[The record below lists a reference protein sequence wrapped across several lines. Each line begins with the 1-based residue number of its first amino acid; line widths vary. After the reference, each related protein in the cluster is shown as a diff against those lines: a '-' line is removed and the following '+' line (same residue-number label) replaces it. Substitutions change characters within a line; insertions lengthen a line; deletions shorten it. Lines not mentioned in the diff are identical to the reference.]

1 MSARRSGRDRPTMH
15 VFPSSMHP
23 SSALAGPGPPVCSPQ
38 SARAIPHDTRRSPSR
53 QLHSRAQ
60 PRVLRL
66 HGAEPTARR
75 TWIAGHL
82 RSACSAT
89 ARAHPLGAIGYRG
102 HARARRGRCW
112 TARDDANSRAHAR
125 EPRCGP
131 SRLASM
137 RTPASTHG
145 VARGCRGTLL
155 RPHSPAALPRSSRA
169 RDRGKNKKSGCH
181 GPSHELTWEVVEAP
195 VHRMLEGP
203 RILQSTSGACRYVQ
217 EPGRPPP
224 GLDAAAEQA
233 ARVRAQATTVIVDTR
248 HPGRLRAT
256 SIHFPSQPRLHHP
269 RTCTRVHTC
278 RPSFWD
284 PSAPTFTPDH
294 PPKRTFKS
302 ARTRPPYASFFWDF
316 CVFRGAR
323 ALWRPLRGRC
333 AAAMRPQNGRKT
345 AAQAVRG
352 NGPWAMRGWSN
363 AQARLLCWLALTPP
377 PLLNPE
383 QMISHRQTWLMRC

>member
-1 MSARRSGRDRPTMH
+1 MSFLAACTHPQRSQGRAPR
-15 VFPSSMHP
+15 
-23 SSALAGPGPPVCSPQ
+23 SALRRVR
-38 SARAIPHDTRRSPSR
+38 ARSRTTRAARPR
-53 QLHSRAQ
+53 CTAAHSRAQ

-169 RDRGKNKKSGCH
+169 RDRPRQEKTKI
-181 GPSHELTWEVVEAP
+181 SHVTFPRTYSSDVIVNVVEAP
-195 VHRMLEGP
+195 CSP
-203 RILQSTSGACRYVQ
+203 
-217 EPGRPPP
+217 
-224 GLDAAAEQA
+224 
-233 ARVRAQATTVIVDTR
+233 
-248 HPGRLRAT
+248 HP
-256 SIHFPSQPRLHHP
+256 
-269 RTCTRVHTC
+269 
-278 RPSFWD
+278 
-284 PSAPTFTPDH
+284 
-294 PPKRTFKS
+294 
-302 ARTRPPYASFFWDF
+302 
-316 CVFRGAR
+316 
-323 ALWRPLRGRC
+323 
-333 AAAMRPQNGRKT
+333 
-345 AAQAVRG
+345 
-352 NGPWAMRGWSN
+352 
-363 AQARLLCWLALTPP
+363 
-377 PLLNPE
+377 
-383 QMISHRQTWLMRC
+383 

>member
-1 MSARRSGRDRPTMH
+1 MSFLAACTHPQRSQGRAPR
-15 VFPSSMHP
+15 
-23 SSALAGPGPPVCSPQ
+23 SALRRVR
-38 SARAIPHDTRRSPSR
+38 ARSRTTRAARPR
-53 QLHSRAQ
+53 CTAAHSRAQ

-66 HGAEPTARR
+66 HGAEPTASR

-181 GPSHELTWEVVEAP
+181 GPSHEL
-195 VHRMLEGP
+195 VHR
-203 RILQSTSGACRYVQ
+203 ILRVRASFRARAAPAAMSRSLVARRQASTRLPNKQRGCDRRGCRTSSAGT
-217 EPGRPPP
+217 E
-224 GLDAAAEQA
+224 AAAEQA

-256 SIHFPSQPRLHHP
+256 SMHLPSQPRLHHP
-269 RTCTRVHTC
+269 RTCTRVSAGWHTP
-278 RPSFWD
+278 R
-284 PSAPTFTPDH
+284 
-294 PPKRTFKS
+294 
-302 ARTRPPYASFFWDF
+302 
-316 CVFRGAR
+316 FR
-323 ALWRPLRGRC
+323 
-333 AAAMRPQNGRKT
+333 
-345 AAQAVRG
+345 
-352 NGPWAMRGWSN
+352 S
-363 AQARLLCWLALTPP
+363 
-377 PLLNPE
+377 
-383 QMISHRQTWLMRC
+383 